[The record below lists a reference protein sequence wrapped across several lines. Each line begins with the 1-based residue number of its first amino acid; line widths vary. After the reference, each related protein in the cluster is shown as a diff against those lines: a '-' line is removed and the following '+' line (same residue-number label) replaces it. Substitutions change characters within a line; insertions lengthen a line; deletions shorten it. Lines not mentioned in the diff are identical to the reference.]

1 MRIRFGVATAI
12 AAISFASASAL
23 APPAAAHVDPPTLTA
38 LHAFVGDP
46 LWGLDTPQGTLVGV
60 LPDAQTA
67 QASTTK
73 IMTLHLASI
82 ALSEGVV
89 HLDDQVTIDALVAS
103 IGGSAMKDVN
113 GVALEEGEVVS
124 FGDLIRGMMYPSGN
138 NAAWAIAE
146 HVARAYFG
154 GAAGVPEFVNLMNQ
168 HAADEGLVNTHFAN
182 PNGFDDPNHYTTARE
197 LAKLM
202 NHAITDPF
210 FQRVVGF
217 VGTWNATTQAPG
229 GGTKTYALSFP
240 FFTPFPGY
248 EGAKGGSTTNC
259 NGANNGCM
267 VMSGRR
273 LGRRVVLGYM
283 QGQPWSEETGLF
295 NYAFATIFHPDPSGQ
310 SATLPAALAQDDL
323 DCLSSSRAVSAVV
336 EQGGPAKLVVWSTD
350 VGGATITKLAEA
362 VLPGSAKGNG
372 APKAVAVAHLPGG
385 DVIMAY
391 RKGAQVELSRWSLAA
406 NGTPTLLSSG
416 IKAGPAAAMALQ
428 PVYGNMFLS
437 VVANPDGDLVV
448 KSWAL
453 QNGGPGLTSLGT
465 YNDSSREYTDVA
477 VAGPDHEDVY
487 NGHRAVTA
495 ASDAAGST
503 VNQVWAVN
511 SQTGEITPLGSW
523 VEPGNHRSSL
533 APVAVESP
541 AGELFPPVYY
551 ARGFSSGNFAY
562 MRFLRIDS
570 LGAPVDAGLAGS
582 AVATQ
587 DVRVASLGTS
597 GVMLAARS
605 GTGDVRLEVWEA
617 RRKAN
622 NFIDDFKIVDH
633 PAYVGASS
641 LDLCRLPSTH
651 AEGDYVT
658 SSIATAGSQLNL
670 RAFRSG
676 DRP

>member
-1 MRIRFGVATAI
+1 MRFRFRVAPAI
-12 AAISFASASAL
+12 AAISFVCACAL
-23 APPAAAHVDPPTLTA
+23 APSGAAHVSPPTVTA

-46 LWGLDTPQGTLVGV
+46 LWGLDTPQGTLFAI
-60 LPDAQTA
+60 LPDEQTA

-82 ALSEGVV
+82 ALSQGVV

-103 IGGSAMKDVN
+103 IGGSSMQDVN

-154 GAAGVPEFVNLMNQ
+154 PAAGVPEFVNLMNQ
-168 HAADEGLVNTHFAN
+168 HAAAEGLVNTHFAN
-182 PNGFDDPNHYTTARE
+182 PNGLDDPNHYTTARE

-202 NHAITDPF
+202 NRAITDPF
-210 FQRVVGF
+210 FQQVVGF
-217 VGTWNATTQAPG
+217 IGTWNATTQAPG

-240 FFTPFPGY
+240 FFNPFPGY
-248 EGAKGGSTTNC
+248 EGAKGGGTTNC
-259 NGANNGCM
+259 NGPNGGCM

-273 LGRRVVLGYM
+273 LGRRVVLGFM

-310 SATLPAALAQDDL
+310 SAPLPTTLAQDDL

-336 EQGGPAKLVVWSTD
+336 EPGGPAKLAVWSTD
-350 VGGATITKLAEA
+350 VGGAAITKLAEA
-362 VLPGSAKGNG
+362 TLPGSAKGPG
-372 APKAVAVAHLPGG
+372 APKAVAVAHLPSG
-385 DVIMAY
+385 VIMAY
-391 RKGAQVELSRWSLAA
+391 RKGGQVELSRWSIAP
-406 NGTPTLLSSG
+406 NGTPALLSDG
-416 IKAGPAAAMALQ
+416 IKAGPASAMALQ
-428 PVYGNMFLS
+428 PVYTNMFLS
-437 VVANPDGDLVV
+437 VIANPDGDLVV

-453 QNGGPGLTSLGT
+453 ENGGPGLTALGT
-465 YNDSSREYTDVA
+465 YTDSSREYTDVA
-477 VAGPDHEDVY
+477 VAGPDHIDVY

-495 ASDAAGST
+495 APDAAGNN
-503 VNQVWAVN
+503 VNQAWAVD
-511 SQTGEITPLGSW
+511 SQTGKITPLGSW
-523 VEPGNHRSSL
+523 VEPGSNSSSL

-541 AGELFPPVYY
+541 ADELFPPVYY
-551 ARGFSSGNFAY
+551 ARGFSSGGFAY

-570 LGAPVDAGLAGS
+570 QGTPVDAGLAGS

-605 GTGDVRLEVWEA
+605 SSGDVRLEVWEA

-622 NFIDDFKIVDH
+622 NFIDDFEIVDH

-641 LDLCRLPSTH
+641 LDLCRLPSIH

-658 SSIATAGSQLNL
+658 SSIAAAGSQLTL
-670 RAFRSG
+670 HAFRSG

>member
-1 MRIRFGVATAI
+1 MRLRFRVAMAI
-12 AAISFASASAL
+12 AAISLVWASAL
-23 APPAAAHVDPPTLTA
+23 VPTGAAHVNPPTLTA

-46 LWGLDTPQGTLVGV
+46 LWGLDTPQGSLVAV
-60 LPDAQTA
+60 LPDEQTA

-82 ALSEGVV
+82 ALSGGVV

-103 IGGSAMKDVN
+103 IGGSSMQDVN
-113 GVALEEGEVVS
+113 GVALEEGEVVG

-154 GAAGVPEFVNLMNQ
+154 ASAGVPEFVDLMNQ
-168 HAADEGLVNTHFAN
+168 HAADEGLVDTHFAN

-210 FQRVVGF
+210 FQQVVGF
-217 VGTWNATTQAPG
+217 IGTWNATTQAPG
-229 GGTKTYALSFP
+229 GGTKTYAFSFP

-248 EGAKGGSTTNC
+248 EGAKGGGTPNC
-259 NGANNGCM
+259 NGPNNGCM

-273 LGRRVVLGYM
+273 LGRRVVLGFM
-283 QGQPWSEETGLF
+283 QGQPWAEETGLF

-310 SATLPAALAQDDL
+310 SAPLPSALAQEDL

-336 EQGGPAKLVVWSTD
+336 EPGGPAKLVVWSTD
-350 VGGATITKLAEA
+350 VGGAAITKLAEG
-362 VLPGSAKGNG
+362 VLPGSGKGSP
-372 APKAVAVAHLPGG
+372 APKAVAVAHLPSG

-391 RKGAQVELSRWSLAA
+391 RKGAQVELSRWSIAA
-406 NGTPTLLSSG
+406 NGTPALLSDG
-416 IKAGPAAAMALQ
+416 IKAGPASAMGLQ
-428 PVYGNMFLS
+428 PVYANMFLS
-437 VVANPDGDLVV
+437 VFANPDGDLVV

-453 QNGGPGLTSLGT
+453 ENGGPGLTALDSYL
-465 YNDSSREYTDVA
+465 DSSREYVDVA
-477 VAGPDHEDVY
+477 AAGPDHVDVY
-487 NGHRAVTA
+487 NGHRAVTS

-503 VNQVWAVN
+503 VNQVWAVD
-511 SQTGEITPLGSW
+511 SQTGKISTLGSW
-523 VEPGNHRSSL
+523 VEPGGHSSSL

-541 AGELFPPVYY
+541 ADELFPPVYY
-551 ARGFSSGNFAY
+551 ARGFSSGGFAY
-562 MRFLRIDS
+562 IRFLRIDTQ
-570 LGAPVDAGLAGS
+570 GAPVDAGLAGS

-633 PAYVGASS
+633 PADTGASS
-641 LDLCRLPSTH
+641 LDLCRLPSIH

-658 SSIATAGSQLNL
+658 SSIATAGSQLSL

>member
-1 MRIRFGVATAI
+1 MRLRNRVATAVVVSSLAC
-12 AAISFASASAL
+12 AAAL
-23 APPAAAHVDPPTLTA
+23 APAGSAHVSPPTLTA

-46 LWGLDTPQGTLVGV
+46 LWGLGTPQGTLVGV
-60 LPDAQTA
+60 LPDEQTA

-82 ALSEGVV
+82 ALSDGVV
-89 HLDDQVTIDALVAS
+89 HLDDQVTIDALVAG
-103 IGGSAMKDVN
+103 IGGSSMQDVN
-113 GVALEEGEVVS
+113 GVALEEGEVVR
-124 FGDLIRGMMYPSGN
+124 FEDLIRGMMYPSGN

-154 GAAGVPEFVNLMNQ
+154 AGAGVPEFVDLMNQ
-168 HAADEGLVNTHFAN
+168 HAAAEGLVNTHFAN

-210 FQRVVGF
+210 FQQVVGF
-217 VGTWNATTQAPG
+217 IGTWNATTQAPG

-248 EGAKGGSTTNC
+248 EGAKGGGTPNC
-259 NGANNGCM
+259 NGPNGGCM

-273 LGRRVVLGYM
+273 LGRRVVLGFM

-295 NYAFATIFHPDPSGQ
+295 NYAYATIFHPDPSGQ
-310 SATLPAALAQDDL
+310 STPLPAAVAQDDL
-323 DCLSSSRAVSAVV
+323 DCLSSSRAVSALV
-336 EQGGPAKLVVWSTD
+336 EPGGPAKLVVWSTD
-350 VGGATITKLAEA
+350 VGGAAITKLAEA
-362 VLPGSAKGNG
+362 TLPGSEKGSG
-372 APKAVAVAHLPGG
+372 AQKAVAVSHLFGG

-391 RKGAQVELSRWSLAA
+391 RKAGQVELSRWSLAA
-406 NGTPTLLSSG
+406 NGTPTLLSDG
-416 IKAGPAAAMALQ
+416 IKAGSSSTMALQ
-428 PVYGNMFLS
+428 PVYANMFLS
-437 VVANPDGDLVV
+437 VIVNPDGDLVL

-453 QNGGPGLTSLGT
+453 QNGGPGLTALDT
-465 YNDSSREYTDVA
+465 YNDSSREYTDAA
-477 VAGPDHEDVY
+477 VAGPDHEDIY
-487 NGHRAVTA
+487 TGHRAITS
-495 ASDAAGST
+495 ASDAAGVT
-503 VNQVWAVN
+503 VNQAWTVD
-511 SQTGEITPLGSW
+511 SQTGKITPLGSM
-523 VEPGNHRSSL
+523 VESGNHSSSL

-541 AGELFPPVYY
+541 LGELFPPVYY
-551 ARGFSSGNFAY
+551 ARGFSSGGFAY
-562 MRFLRIDS
+562 MRFLRINTE
-570 LGAPVDAGLAGS
+570 GTPVDAGLAGS

-641 LDLCRLPSTH
+641 LDLCRVPSTH
-651 AEGDYVT
+651 SEGDYVT
-658 SSIATAGSQLNL
+658 SSIATTGSQLTL